1 MLVCNASVN
10 FASLGNTLMNKPASP
25 DQEDLAFFR
34 EAMKDVK
41 STKSLHAKTKPKKTV
56 YLTDKKKLIKLKEE
70 KQATSIV
77 LFDPTELDVG
87 SEDRLFFKRHG
98 LQNKRI
104 KQLTRGD
111 IRQSDCLD
119 LHQMTVEQ
127 ARLAVLYFLLQSRER
142 GYICVRII
150 HGKGR
155 FNQSNAKLKN
165 HINYWLMQISWVL
178 GFSSAQSRDGGAGAL
193 YVLLRRL
200 R

>member
-1 MLVCNASVN
+1 
-10 FASLGNTLMNKPASP
+10 MNKSDPP
-25 DQEDLAFFR
+25 DKDDLAFFK

-41 STKSLHAKTKPKKTV
+41 RTKSFHAKTKPKKII
-56 YLTDKKKLIKLKEE
+56 YLAGKPKLIHLPDE
-70 KQATSIV
+70 KQQIPIAF
-77 LFDPTELDVG
+77 FDPTELNVG
-87 SEDRLFFKRHG
+87 SEGRLFFKRPG

-104 KQLTRGD
+104 KQLKRGD
-111 IRQSDCLD
+111 IRQSDSLD

-127 ARLAVLYFLLQSRER
+127 ARLAVLNFLRHSREQ

-155 FNQSNAKLKN
+155 LNLSSAKLKN
-165 HINYWLMQISWVL
+165 HVNCWLMQIPWVL
-178 GFSSAQSRDGGAGAL
+178 AFSSAQTRDGGGGAL